1 MKRETKTQNIV
12 RTLDNKHA
20 IVIHKFQEFS
30 TFIIL
35 SMNVILYGAQ
45 LST

>member
-1 MKRETKTQNIV
+1 MKRETKTRNKI
-12 RTLDNKHA
+12 RTLHDKHA

-35 SMNVILYGAQ
+35 STNVILYGAQ
-45 LST
+45 L